1 MKVINRKIRK
11 MGGTLTSWVILLTA
25 ILTAPANAIKTHAAE
40 QTLPSGIEKVQLEA
54 KVDEYV
60 AKHERTTAGMA
71 VAVFDGTDELFK
83 KYYGYVD
90 VEDQIAVSEDSV
102 FEWGSATKL
111 LVWVSV
117 MQLYEQGKLEL
128 DSDISD
134 YLPDGFLSNL
144 SYDMPVTMLNL
155 MNHNAG
161 FQEVYV
167 DVMVTDA
174 DYIGSLEE
182 ALRKHKPAQIYM
194 PGTVTAYSNWG
205 VALAGFIVEQVS
217 GVSFSEYV
225 HENIFE
231 PLQMEHSALS
241 LDLSDNEWVQ
251 QKRKELQCYTTERD
265 LIPDCFYHITLYPAG
280 MCTSTLD
287 DFEKFAAA
295 LLREDAVLLRRT
307 ETWREMFSPSAYF
320 GETDIPLNCH
330 GFWMIP
336 FGVQT
341 LGHGGNTVG
350 CSSYLLLD
358 RAHRTGAVVMTNQS
372 NEKVYNRDMM
382 ELIFGRYERSHYTDD
397 NAVPSGGF
405 RTARTVRRGPFKV
418 MSLSYGNVDAEGEDQ
433 LWIFDGSGERG
444 RIVFSYEDHIQTSLL
459 LFIMEAGLCFLWIVA
474 FGFSAVS
481 LVIRGIMALARR
493 CRERNVPKGMRRG
506 KQKLGWWSTA
516 AAVLQL
522 AVLLLLVL
530 VIRNVSALAVGDTYI
545 WMFAVIGVLAAVM
558 GALCIYGL
566 VRNNKSDRSFL
577 KKRQRVFNNVT
588 AFFLLVAVTNVLYW
602 NLFMFWEV

>member
-1 MKVINRKIRK
+1 
-11 MGGTLTSWVILLTA
+11 
-25 ILTAPANAIKTHAAE
+25 
-40 QTLPSGIEKVQLEA
+40 
-54 KVDEYV
+54 
-60 AKHERTTAGMA
+60 
-71 VAVFDGTDELFK
+71 
-83 KYYGYVD
+83 
-90 VEDQIAVSEDSV
+90 
-102 FEWGSATKL
+102 
-111 LVWVSV
+111 
-117 MQLYEQGKLEL
+117 
-128 DSDISD
+128 
-134 YLPDGFLSNL
+134 
-144 SYDMPVTMLNL
+144 
-155 MNHNAG
+155 
-161 FQEVYV
+161 
-167 DVMVTDA
+167 
-174 DYIGSLEE
+174 
-182 ALRKHKPAQIYM
+182 
-194 PGTVTAYSNWG
+194 
-205 VALAGFIVEQVS
+205 
-217 GVSFSEYV
+217 
-225 HENIFE
+225 
-231 PLQMEHSALS
+231 
-241 LDLSDNEWVQ
+241 
-251 QKRKELQCYTTERD
+251 
-265 LIPDCFYHITLYPAG
+265 
-280 MCTSTLD
+280 
-287 DFEKFAAA
+287 
-295 LLREDAVLLRRT
+295 
-307 ETWREMFSPSAYF
+307 
-320 GETDIPLNCH
+320 
-330 GFWMIP
+330 
-336 FGVQT
+336 
-341 LGHGGNTVG
+341 
-350 CSSYLLLD
+350 
-358 RAHRTGAVVMTNQS
+358 MTNQS